1 MGETG
6 IKDNILEKIA
16 AYTRER
22 VKMQKRLVPEEELKA
37 RILERAAREN
47 GPEFPFEKAFRGEDI
62 HIISEV
68 KHASPSKGL
77 ITLEFPY
84 LRIARDYEK
93 GGAAAISVLTEPKW
107 FRGDLEFFREIAESV
122 SCPCLRKDFVVDP
135 YMIYEARAAGAQAI
149 LLITAILTDSE
160 LALYLDLC
168 EAMKLSALVECH
180 DETEIHR
187 ALAAG
192 ARVIGVNNR
201 NLKDFSVDLK
211 NSQRLRD
218 QIPDNVIMIAESGIK
233 SRKDIE
239 ILASYGVNGVLI
251 GETLMTAT
259 DRVQKLEEL
268 RGVRE
273 VIEA

>member
-37 RILERAAREN
+37 RTLERAAREN
-47 GPEFPFEKAFRGEDI
+47 GPEFPFEKAFHGEDI

-107 FRGDLEFFREIAESV
+107 FRGDLEFLREIAESV

-160 LALYLDLC
+160 LALYLELC